1 MTVELT
7 LPWAHHP
14 STFSMLR
21 LGSIDPTVRSGP
33 SGIVVAL
40 TDCVVT
46 LRWECFGGSTN
57 YRATFDGTVDQPEAT
72 LRLLV
77 GADFRSLPSADVHPR
92 VAESTRRH
100 RTLRIAGNGLT
111 FVEAVKAVLGQ
122 RITGR
127 EAALQWSRL
136 VRAASEPLNSYAE
149 LGLYRVPRPDAV
161 LRLSTSTF
169 HQLGIEER
177 RARTIR
183 QLADLALRG
192 HLDHV
197 TSSDALVAVTRD
209 VVGFGPWSVAVAS
222 GNAFGD
228 PDALPVGDFHLKNTI
243 SWVLAGRARGTDEE
257 MVELLAPYRGWRWW
271 VTRSLSLDSRAP
283 RFDHRRRNID
293 IRTM

>member
-1 MTVELT
+1 
-7 LPWAHHP
+7 
-14 STFSMLR
+14 ML
-21 LGSIDPTVRSGP
+21 
-33 SGIVVAL
+33 
-40 TDCVVT
+40 
-46 LRWECFGGSTN
+46 
-57 YRATFDGTVDQPEAT
+57 
-72 LRLLV
+72 
-77 GADFRSLPSADVHPR
+77 FRS
-92 VAESTRRH
+92 
-100 RTLRIAGNGLT
+100 
-111 FVEAVKAVLGQ
+111 
-122 RITGR
+122 R

-136 VRAASEPLNSYAE
+136 VRATSELLNSYAE

-209 VVGFGPWSVAVAS
+209 VLGFGPWSVAVAS

-283 RFDHRRRNID
+283 RFDHRRRNVD